1 MVLRARKPPPSSR
14 SELSRWLQR
23 GALALAT
30 LASVGTLVGLW
41 LQVRSHKPELQVQ
54 ILSADSLSPSIDVPD
69 VQYHATYKS
78 APIQNPWK
86 LRLAFVNTGPDTIV
100 GQGTKST
107 ILGDKI
113 TVAFPE
119 GTRVLGFPQE
129 SSTLPLVVSLKD
141 PAQLEVTFTQW
152 RSHEQAIYSVYV
164 SGPDPKKYPVPSVPS
179 RDLIDGDISVVDLT
193 KVTVHGPLPILDRT
207 SHPVALVGR
216 ILSIL
221 LSAAIAV
228 LCLIFASA
236 AVKQRI
242 QIARW
247 KAANG
252 EAFAEYI
259 DSQNATAEEKKRY
272 KSEPWSYYRPLPD
285 NIPKI
290 SVSYPIADSGLGA
303 SGFSLVALVIVAA
316 ATAQI
321 LATIVY

>member
-1 MVLRARKPPPSSR
+1 MASRNRTSASSPR

-69 VQYHATYKS
+69 VQYHATYQG

-100 GQGTKST
+100 GQGSKSN

-129 SSTLPLVVSLKD
+129 SSTLPLAVGLKEQ
-141 PAQLEVTFTQW
+141 AQLEVTFTQW
-152 RSHEQAIYSVYV
+152 RPHEQAIYAVYV
-164 SGPDPKKYPVPSVPS
+164 SGPEPKRYPIPSVPS
-179 RDLIDGDISVVDLT
+179 RDLIDGDIKVLDLT

-207 SHPVALVGR
+207 THPVALVGR
-216 ILSIL
+216 ILGVL
-221 LSAAIAV
+221 LSCVIAV
-228 LCLIFASA
+228 IAFGWVSI
-236 AVKQRI
+236 VDRERI
-242 QIARW
+242 QLARW
-247 KAANG
+247 RAANG
-252 EAFAEYI
+252 NAFAQYI
-259 DSQNATAEEKKRY
+259 DSQNDSAAEKTAY
-272 KSEPWSYYRPLPD
+272 KSEPWPYFRTWADEVPNL
-285 NIPKI
+285 
-290 SVSYPIADSGLGA
+290 SVSYPIADSGWAAVGY
-303 SGFSLVALVIVAA
+303 SVIGLVIIAA
-316 ATAQI
+316 AAAQV
-321 LATIVY
+321 LATIV